1 MDPVGRV
8 DVDEDDPRPRR
19 GQLGDH
25 PLGIVRRPDPEP
37 VASFDAERDE
47 ASGERVDAGL
57 KLPIRPAHPLLAD
70 DERLAIGGTRD
81 DAVEGFADRL
91 TEQRLRR
98 RAMRIASGELRHL
111 PALRVS
117 YTGAI
122 TGSAQWNVAP
132 PSGLF
137 SARIEP
143 PWSVTIER
151 LMASPRPRP

>member
-1 MDPVGRV
+1 MYPVGRV
-8 DVDEDDPRPRR
+8 DVDEDDSRPRR
-19 GQLGDH
+19 GQLRNH

-47 ASGERVDAGL
+47 ASGKRVDAGL
-57 KLPIRPAHPLLAD
+57 QLSIRPAHPLVAD
-70 DERLAIGGTRD
+70 EERLAIGGTRD

-98 RAMRIASGELRHL
+98 CAMRVASSELGHL

-122 TGSAQWNVAP
+122 PGSAQWNVAP

-137 SARIEP
+137 SARIDP
-143 PWSVTIER
+143 P
-151 LMASPRPRP
+151 